1 MCLYLLF
8 QCVSHWVSWQIFN
21 FLWTCNILFKIFK
34 AIADPVPNE
43 LKEFNEKL
51 AAAKKALADAKKYLA
66 SDYIQNFATIL
77 ENGVEKLHV
86 CF

>member
-1 MCLYLLF
+1 MPR
-8 QCVSHWVSWQIFN
+8 
-21 FLWTCNILFKIFK
+21 
-34 AIADPVPNE
+34 AEADE

-51 AAAKKALADAKKYLA
+51 AAAKHALADAKKFLA

-86 CF
+86 SFNCFIKTCNYFYKQ